1 MVFKQ
6 KELDRDAELI
16 KNRVGKLK
24 QIEHKMLRKID
35 RTRVEADRV
44 RQIKEKNNERLQE
57 RMRVIKEEQESLE
70 RKKHSIHIDK
80 EVR

>member
-1 MVFKQ
+1 MENLASINSNNVRAQMVFKQ

-16 KNRVGKLK
+16 KNRVSKLK

-44 RQIKEKNNERLQE
+44 R
-57 RMRVIKEEQESLE
+57 
-70 RKKHSIHIDK
+70 
-80 EVR
+80 